1 MQYGE
6 FRRGFDGDEEDMR
19 LVWYGIRYIVEQYI
33 ERKWTKD
40 DVKKADLFYS
50 KHQAPNNSA
59 YPYPRDLFLK
69 FIKENKGYMPVK
81 VEALPE
87 GMAILPHVPVFQIT
101 AEGEYSRLC
110 TFLETLMV
118 QVWYPATVATLSRRA
133 KDVIAEAFDKSVQ
146 QGRKNPL
153 LMSRLHDFGFRGTTC
168 LEQSVIG
175 GIAHLLNF
183 DGTDTLSAAYYAQFA
198 LNNGNPVGMSI
209 PATEHSVMTSWPTE
223 QEAIENMI
231 AKFGSGLFATVMDSY
246 DYKNAL
252 DTVVPAVS
260 KQVVE
265 SGGYWVLRPDSGDP
279 CDAVIAALRAAEK
292 TFGFDVNNKGYKVTR
307 NVGVIQGDGIDIDTV
322 RKILNRAL
330 AEGFSA
336 QNIAFGM
343 GGGLLQKVNRD
354 TMSMAV
360 KLCQITYKDGTVR
373 DVMKCPSDDV
383 SKASLPG
390 ELAVKLVDGIPTV
403 YPASL
408 VKPEENL
415 LRIVYDKRPMTKVE
429 HATFDQIRKKLSS
442 SWEAL
447 RKSATVTSPELVSM
461 QQEWIRRHR

>member
-1 MQYGE
+1 
-6 FRRGFDGDEEDMR
+6 MR
-19 LVWYGIRYIVEQYI
+19 LVWYGIRYILEQYI

-40 DVKKADLFYS
+40 DVKKADMFYS
-50 KHQAPNNSA
+50 SHQAPNYSE

-118 QVWYPATVATLSRRA
+118 QAWYPSTVATLSRRA
-133 KDVIAEAFDKSVQ
+133 KDVIAEAFEKSVQ
-146 QGRKNPL
+146 DGRKNPL

-175 GIAHLLNF
+175 GVSHLLNF

-198 LNNGNPVGMSI
+198 LNDGAPVGVSI
-209 PATEHSVMTSWPTE
+209 PATEHSVMTSWPSE

-246 DYKNAL
+246 DYQNAL

-260 KQVVE
+260 RQVVE

-307 NVGVIQGDGIDIDTV
+307 NVGVIQGDGIDVETIQ
-322 RKILNRAL
+322 KILDRAL

-390 ELAVKLVDGIPTV
+390 ELAVKMVDGIPTV
-403 YPASL
+403 FPVSL

-415 LRIVYDKRPMTKVE
+415 LRLVYDKRPMIKAKHE
-429 HATFDQIRKKLSS
+429 KFAKIRERLAT
-442 SWEAL
+442 SWDAL
-447 RKSATVTSPELVSM
+447 PKSATVTSPELVQI
-461 QQEWIRRHR
+461 QQDWIRSHR